1 MEISSKTGHNVNEA
15 IYKIAQEMNEN
26 AKRNLPMLSQNSGV
40 KSASKQNT
48 FTAQDDMGVMNDR
61 MRVKLK
67 PDAKE
72 NPYAAAND
80 KNFVDAEDRKKKC
93 C

>member
-1 MEISSKTGHNVNEA
+1 
-15 IYKIAQEMNEN
+15 MNEN
-26 AKRNLPMLSQNSGV
+26 AKKNLPMLVSSSSIKVG
-40 KSASKQNT
+40 KSNA

-67 PDAKE
+67 PDGKE